1 MDQSHDRDDMDSNE
15 NDAPPAGVAVIGM
28 VGRFPGANDLDTFWR
43 NIREGVESIT
53 FFNDEQMTASGAT
66 PDVLKNPSF
75 VKARG
80 VVDEIDQFDA
90 GFFGYSNR
98 DALLMDPQQRLFLQC
113 AWEALEDAGYD
124 PRTYRGLVGVYGGAT
139 ASSYHNLLY
148 ANFDSLNAD
157 GLSIAIGNELP
168 FLTTRVSYK
177 LDLKGPSCPVQTACS
192 TSLVAVH
199 LACQGLLNAECDMAL
214 AGGVSLRLPQQAGY
228 FYEEEGILS
237 PDGHCRSF
245 EARANGTI
253 FSNGAGIVVLKRLE
267 DALADGDTVY
277 AVIRGSAINN
287 DGARR
292 ASFTAPGVGGQS
304 QVIADALASAEV
316 DPETITYLEGHGT
329 ATALGDSIE
338 VQALT
343 KAFGTAKRGYCA
355 IGSVKA
361 NIGHLDAAAGVAGL
375 IKAILA
381 MRNKQLPPTAHF
393 EKPNPDIRFENTPFY
408 VNAALKEWKRLPG
421 VPRRAGVSSFGFGG
435 TNAHV
440 VIEEAP
446 DTPPSAPSRPWQ
458 LLTLSAEAPAA
469 LDKATSRLSQFL
481 ASHPVNLADAAYTL
495 KSGRRAMKHR
505 RAVVCRTA
513 EDAVRSLDARDA
525 KVVVSGSHDGPARP
539 VVFLFPGQGA
549 QYVNMGLELYQ
560 DEAAFREVV
569 DRCAAQLTSHLG
581 FDIREV
587 MFPKGPVTEELS
599 ERLTQTNIAQPALF
613 VIEYALA
620 KLLIGWGIAPDA
632 LIGHSLGEL
641 VAACVSGVM
650 SEADAL
656 RLVALRGK
664 LMHEMPRG
672 VMLAVPLPEVRV
684 RRMLGE
690 GLWLA
695 AVNHGSLCVVS
706 GDEARI
712 QALEGRLQEE
722 GAEGQRLNTSH
733 AFHSGL
739 MDAAVPPFVAA
750 VGAARLGAPKIP
762 FISNVTGTWIDA
774 AQAQDPA
781 YWGRQI
787 REAVRFGTGVT
798 ELLKKEERLFIEV
811 GPGNVLSALVRRQ
824 APGKAGHIFPTLR
837 HAREEGSA
845 TATVLGALGR
855 LWVNG
860 VTPDWTAFYAGETR
874 LRVAL
879 PPYPFDRQRYWVD
892 PPAPRPA
899 DARKTRERV
908 EGRKPDISSWFYAP
922 AWSRAPLATAS
933 TGFAAGTRETWLL
946 LQDEYQL
953 GDRLVARLERAGHDV
968 IVAAA
973 GEGFRRLG
981 PSQYSIDPLS
991 REDYQVL
998 FKELSGSNRTP
1009 GVILHLFG
1017 VGPVSE
1023 LEGAARNYGGDHE
1036 RGFGT
1041 LLRMAQALGDSD
1053 FASPV
1058 RIAVVSNDSLDV
1070 TGHEMLAPGKVTA
1083 LGLCR
1088 VIPQEYPTV
1097 SCKYID
1103 LAWNGFG
1110 PADVT
1115 DSNLDRL
1122 LQDAAG
1128 QSTDPVVAYRG
1139 GHRWVQTF
1147 TEIDLGDASGS
1158 HGRLRTNGV
1167 YVITGGLGDIGL
1179 NMARFLLKTVN
1190 AKVVLTGRSGIPR
1203 REEWKQHV
1211 ERYGQHDA
1219 TSQRILRVQE
1229 LESLGGEVLVLK
1241 ADAGDLEQ
1249 MREAFATAE
1258 DAFGDINGVIHAAG
1272 LVSGD
1277 AFQLISDVDAA
1288 ACSRQF
1294 QPKIVGLC
1302 VLDEVIAGRP
1312 LDFCVL
1318 VSSLSAVLGGLR
1330 YGAYAAANIFMDGFA
1345 YRRSRTSTFPWLTV
1359 NWDNWMRT
1367 EDEVRLAAS
1376 SSVPTGFVLTP
1387 TEGVEAFRR
1396 LLSSDFG
1403 VQAVVSTG
1411 DLQGRLD
1418 QWVNMDALKAEQ
1430 SAAAAPTTRMPRPNL
1445 QTDYVA
1451 PSTELER
1458 SIARIWEELLVI
1470 DRVGVND
1477 NFFELGGD
1485 SFLGI
1490 QVISRLKR
1498 ELGVKVTAVTLYE
1511 GPRVGLLAKI
1521 IGSAGQEKAPAF
1533 DNSRLRGERRRER
1546 KLGASAPVTVET

>member
-1 MDQSHDRDDMDSNE
+1 MDQSEELDNV
-15 NDAPPAGVAVIGM
+15 DAPISGVAVIGM

-43 NIREGVESIT
+43 NIRDGVESIT
-53 FFNDEQMTASGAT
+53 FFSDEQMAAAGTDT
-66 PDVLKNPSF
+66 ELMKNPSF

-80 VVDEIDQFDA
+80 TVDEIDQFDA

-124 PRTYRGLVGVYGGAT
+124 PRSYRGLVGVYGGST
-139 ASSYHNLLY
+139 ASSYQNLLY
-148 ANFDSLNAD
+148 ANFAQLNAD
-157 GLSIAIGNELP
+157 GLSIAIANELP

-214 AGGVSLRLPQQAGY
+214 AGGVSLRLPQEAGY
-228 FYEEEGILS
+228 FYQEEGILS

-253 FSNGAGIVVLKRLE
+253 FSNGAGIVVLKRLD

-316 DPETITYLEGHGT
+316 DPETISYLEGHGT

-343 KAFGTAKRGYCA
+343 KAYGTSKRGYCA

-375 IKAILA
+375 IKTILS

-393 EKPNPDIRFENTPFY
+393 EKPNPDIQFETTPFY
-408 VNAALKEWKRLPG
+408 VNAKLRDWTRTPG
-421 VPRRAGVSSFGFGG
+421 TPRRAGVSSFGFGG

-440 VIEEAP
+440 IVEEAP
-446 DTPPSAPSRPWQ
+446 EVAPPGPSRPWQ
-458 LLTLSAEAPAA
+458 LLALSAEAPAVLENSSA
-469 LDKATSRLSQFL
+469 RLSQFL
-481 ASHPVNLADAAYTL
+481 STHAVNLADAAYTS
-495 KSGRRAMKHR
+495 KVGRRSMKHR
-505 RAVVCRTA
+505 RTVVCRTA
-513 EDAVRSLDARDA
+513 EDAAKALEARDA
-525 KVVVSGSHDGPARP
+525 KTVLSGSHDGPARP

-560 DEAAFREVV
+560 DEAAYRETV
-569 DRCAAQLTSHLG
+569 DRCAGLLTSHLG

-587 MFPKGPVTEELS
+587 IYPKGPVTEALS
-599 ERLTQTNIAQPALF
+599 ERLTQTSIAQPALF
-613 VIEYALA
+613 VVEYALA
-620 KLLIGWGIAPDA
+620 RLLMDWGIIPDA

-641 VAACVSGVM
+641 VAACVSGVVK
-650 SEADAL
+650 EADAL
-656 RLVALRGK
+656 RLVALRGR
-664 LMHEMPRG
+664 LMHEMPTG
-672 VMLAVPLPEVRV
+672 VMLAVPLPEARV
-684 RRMLGE
+684 RRMLGD

-695 AVNHGSLCVVS
+695 AINHGSLCVVS
-706 GDEARI
+706 GDEAHI
-712 QALEGRLQEE
+712 AALEARLQEE

-739 MDAAVPPFVAA
+739 MDGAVAPFVKA
-750 VGAARLGAPKIP
+750 VSETSLNAPKIP
-762 FISNVTGTWIDA
+762 YISNVTGTWVDA

-798 ELLKKEERLFIEV
+798 ELLKKEERLFVEV

-824 APGKAGHIFPTLR
+824 APGKAAHIFPTLR

-845 TATVLGALGR
+845 VATVLGALGR

-860 VTPDWTAFYAGETR
+860 GTIDWTAFYGDEVR
-874 LRVAL
+874 RRISL
-879 PPYPFDRQRYWVD
+879 PPYPFDRQRFWVD
-892 PPAPRPA
+892 PPPARPA
-899 DARKTRERV
+899 GSRKVREKV
-908 EGRKPDISSWFYAP
+908 EGRKPDIGSWFYAP
-922 AWSRAPLATAS
+922 AWARSPLATAADGLVS
-933 TGFAAGTRETWLL
+933 AIRETWLVL
-946 LQDEYQL
+946 LDEYQL

-968 IVAAA
+968 IVVTA

-981 PSQYSIDPLS
+981 SGQYSIDPLS
-991 REDYQVL
+991 REDYQAL
-998 FKELSGSNRTP
+998 FKELSGSNRAP

-1041 LLRMAQALGDSD
+1041 LLRLAQSLGESD
-1053 FASPV
+1053 FSSPV
-1058 RIAVVSNDSLDV
+1058 RVAVVSNDSLDV
-1070 TGHEMLAPGKVTA
+1070 TGQEMLAPGKLTA

-1122 LQDAAG
+1122 LHDAAG
-1128 QSTDPVVAYRG
+1128 RSADPVVAYRG
-1139 GHRWVQTF
+1139 GHRWVQTYS
-1147 TEIDLGDASGS
+1147 EIDLGEPVGA
-1158 HGRLRTNGV
+1158 GRLKPNGV
-1167 YVITGGLGDIGL
+1167 YIITGGLGDIGL
-1179 NMARFLLKTVN
+1179 QMAKYLLKAVN
-1190 AKVVLTGRSGIPR
+1190 AKVVLTGRSGIPK
-1203 REEWKQHV
+1203 REDWKAHID
-1211 ERYGQHDA
+1211 RHGHHDA

-1229 LESLGGEVLVLK
+1229 LETLGGEVMVLK
-1241 ADAGDLEQ
+1241 ADAGDLDQ
-1249 MREAFATAE
+1249 MRDAFAAAE
-1258 DAFGDINGVIHAAG
+1258 EAFGDINGVIHAAG
-1272 LVSGD
+1272 LISGD
-1277 AFQLISDVDAA
+1277 AFQLIADVDAA

-1345 YRRSRTSTFPWLTV
+1345 YRRSRTSTFPWLTI

-1367 EDEVRLAAS
+1367 EDEARLAAS
-1376 SSVPTGFVLTP
+1376 GSTPTGFVLTP

-1411 DLQGRLD
+1411 DLQSRLD
-1418 QWVNMDALKAEQ
+1418 QWVNMEALKADAQPEASR
-1430 SAAAAPTTRMPRPNL
+1430 SARLPRPNL
-1445 QTDYVA
+1445 QTDFVA
-1451 PSTELER
+1451 PSTDLER
-1458 SIARIWEELLVI
+1458 SIAAIWGELLNV
-1470 DRVGVND
+1470 DRVGLND

-1498 ELGVKVTAVTLYE
+1498 ELGVKVTAVSLYE

-1521 IGSAGQEKAPAF
+1521 ITSAGQEKAPAF

-1546 KLGASAPVTVET
+1546 KLGVSAVVTVET